1 MKSTYTLTCFT
12 KQLSENPSSDE
23 EAGNRTSSVVV
34 VVVVEIKY
42 LYCLQKRTQFQ
53 FQFIL
58 DLV

>member
-23 EAGNRTSSVVV
+23 ETGNRTSSVVI
-34 VVVVEIKY
+34 VVVETKH

>member
-1 MKSTYTLTCFT
+1 MKSTYTLTYFT

-23 EAGNRTSSVVV
+23 EAGNRTSSV

-58 DLV
+58 DLA